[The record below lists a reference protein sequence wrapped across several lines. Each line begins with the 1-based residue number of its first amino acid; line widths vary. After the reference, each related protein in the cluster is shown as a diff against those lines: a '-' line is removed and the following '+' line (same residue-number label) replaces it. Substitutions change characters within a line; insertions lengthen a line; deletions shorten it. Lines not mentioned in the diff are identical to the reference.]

1 MGDQRFQRKKYSTPR
16 HPWEATRI
24 AEEREMVQRYG
35 LKNKREL
42 WKSLAILDSFRT
54 QARQLEGKIRYQEEN
69 AVVQFKNMIRRLNRL
84 NVLQEGATL
93 DDVLS
98 LQIENIL
105 DRRLQTIVFRKKLA
119 LTMKQARQF
128 ITHGQI
134 SVGGRR
140 TTLPGMLVPASL
152 ESTIE
157 YDLTSPLMDELH
169 PMRQMIATVGEKHAP
184 REEEVEEEVEVED
197 GETEEEKPQEK
208 ETKPTENKKRSPE
221 RAPRRTPPPN
231 KGGKK

>member
-1 MGDQRFQRKKYSTPR
+1 MGDQKFQHKKYSTPR
-16 HPWEATRI
+16 HPWEAARI
-24 AEEREMVQRYG
+24 TEEREMVQRYG

-69 AVVQFKNMIRRLNRL
+69 AMFQFKNMIQRLNRL

-98 LQIENIL
+98 LRIENIL

-140 TTLPGMLVPASL
+140 TTLPGLLVSASL
-152 ESTIE
+152 EPTIA
-157 YDLTSPLMDELH
+157 YDETSPLMDELH
-169 PMRQMIATVGEKHAP
+169 PIRQAIINAGQEKGGQEKP
-184 REEEVEEEVEVED
+184 EEEQAEGGAKEEAPV
-197 GETEEEKPQEK
+197 EK
-208 ETKPTENKKRSPE
+208 EEAKPKEGEAK
-221 RAPRRTPPPN
+221 
-231 KGGKK
+231 